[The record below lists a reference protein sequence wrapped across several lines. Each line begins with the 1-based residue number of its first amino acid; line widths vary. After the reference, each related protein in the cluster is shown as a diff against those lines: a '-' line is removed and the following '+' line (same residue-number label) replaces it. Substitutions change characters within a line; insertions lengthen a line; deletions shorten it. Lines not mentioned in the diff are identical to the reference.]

1 MQHSI
6 WKMSSTIKNGL
17 LARKKS
23 VKHPSKSLCKQVLK
37 TLYKEGYIN
46 GFRNVPGNLTMIEIL
61 LKYNSGKPAIS
72 KLYAVSKPGRRVYVS
87 VSSLWKLST
96 SLQTLI
102 ISTPRGVLSD
112 KECRQK
118 HLGGELLFV
127 IQ

>member
-1 MQHSI
+1 
-6 WKMSSTIKNGL
+6 MSSTIKNGL

-23 VKHPSKSLCKQVLK
+23 VTHPSKSLCKQVLK
-37 TLYKEGYIN
+37 ALYKEGYIN
-46 GFRNVPGNLTMIEIL
+46 GFRNVPGNFTNIEIL

-102 ISTPRGVLSD
+102 ISTPRGILSD

-118 HLGGELLFV
+118 QMGGELLFV